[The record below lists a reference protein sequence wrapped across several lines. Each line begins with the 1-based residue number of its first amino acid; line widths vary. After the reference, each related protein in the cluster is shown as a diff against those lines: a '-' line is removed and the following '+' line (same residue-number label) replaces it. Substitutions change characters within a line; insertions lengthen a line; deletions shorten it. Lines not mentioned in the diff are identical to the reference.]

1 MIEIVTKPMRNKKVT
16 PILLAVMAV
25 LELLLI
31 NELSDL
37 RPFLS
42 NWENKAT
49 EILNLSVPSDNLY
62 GPGAAILLIPFIWD
76 SPTFFSA
83 NLFYIFIGTIFY
95 CKICQNINSSKYRY
109 VAYFSLLLNPYF
121 FWLCHS
127 SQDTVLE
134 FALLMVSV
142 YFIIANKF
150 FLFCIATLILSETR
164 SQYWVFF
171 LVACT
176 IKIVISLRRK
186 AKVKKVFLLPFV
198 FLIGVMA
205 FNQSNYGSTSITLFA
220 GETFELGQSKYFYIA
235 HPKFDAD
242 VMLGLASQT
251 DTYRTTRA
259 PENFTP
265 AQKNKYYT
273 DQAVL
278 SIKENPK
285 QAILN
290 LMQRVDSYVFIS
302 QKVPNSP
309 GKFVLNKEGNQISI
323 IDERLSWSLILG
335 SLFYQFWRGLMLVLL
350 ISSIAILLHEFSIN
364 KYKFNTRDVWLLL
377 PWITT
382 FFVIILFYMETRYKI
397 VPELLLPVFSLLTIS
412 RLRN

>member
-1 MIEIVTKPMRNKKVT
+1 MSKILFKSIRNDKLT
-16 PILLAVMAV
+16 PIFLGVVAII
-25 LELLLI
+25 ELLLI
-31 NELSDL
+31 NEISDL
-37 RPFLS
+37 QPYLS
-42 NWENKAT
+42 NWGNKT
-49 EILNLSVPSDNLY
+49 REILSLSAPSDNLY

-76 SPTFFSA
+76 SPTFFTA

-95 CKICQNINSSKYRY
+95 SKICQNINATKYRY
-109 VAYFSLLLNPYF
+109 VAYCTLLLNPYF

-134 FALLMVSV
+134 FALLMVSI
-142 YFIIANKF
+142 YFILNNKF
-150 FLFCIATLILSETR
+150 FLFCIATVILSETR

-171 LVACT
+171 LVAST
-176 IKIVISLRRK
+176 IKIVMSLRNK
-186 AKVKKVFLLPFV
+186 TKVKKVFYLPFI
-198 FLIGVMA
+198 FLLGIMA
-205 FNQSNYGSTSITLFA
+205 FNQSNYGSPSITLFA

-251 DTYRTTRA
+251 DTYRSTQA

-265 AQKNKYYT
+265 AQKNNYYT
-273 DQAVL
+273 NQAIL

-290 LMQRVDSYVFIS
+290 LMQRVDSYIFIS

-309 GKFVLNKEGNQISI
+309 GKFKLSKEGNLISI
-323 IDERLSWSLILG
+323 IDERLSWSLVLG
-335 SLFYQFWRGLMLVLL
+335 SLFYQFWRGLMLILL
-350 ISSIAILLHEFSIN
+350 ISSIAVLLHKVIN
-364 KYKFNTRDVWLLL
+364 DKHRIKTNDVWLLL
-377 PWITT
+377 PWVTT

-412 RLRN
+412 RLKK